1 MRRWT
6 TGNGETMTDHHETI
20 EQTEEER
27 ERIALALEKHA
38 QARTLLADAGI
49 ACWLTFTR
57 EGADVMLP
65 FVTGMPYIAGTSA
78 LMIFAEGPSVAIVAD
93 YDRTQVEGIFDEV
106 IAYSGDWRVP
116 FHETL
121 EARDPATIALNYS
134 EDDFGID
141 GLTHGLFLQLTRELG
156 PKGMADRFVS
166 SAPVAER
173 IRARKTPGEVER
185 IRRACQ
191 ITQQIFEDVTGVLR
205 AGMTEMDV
213 HEFINERMETY
224 GVGPSW
230 EAQFCPSVVAG
241 DREAGHTPPTRKA
254 IQPGDTVRI
263 DFGVIV
269 EGYCSDMQRTWY
281 IARPGETEPDAD
293 SEHRFRAVTDAVA
306 HAKSLIR
313 PGVIGW
319 DVDRPSRQ
327 IVEDRG
333 YGFTHAFGHQ
343 VGRLVHDGGLV
354 LGPNNARYG
363 DRSGGVIEE
372 GMVFTLEPCIQ
383 GAQIEEDIVVTADGC
398 EWLVPPQ
405 TDLYVIPAR

>member
-1 MRRWT
+1 MSQVA
-6 TGNGETMTDHHETI
+6 ETL
-20 EQTEEER
+20 EQTEDER
-27 ERIALALEKHA
+27 ERIALAREKHA
-38 QARTLLADAGI
+38 QARALLAENGI

-57 EGADVMLP
+57 EGSDVMLP

-78 LMIFAEGPSVAIVAD
+78 LMIFADGPSVAVVAD
-93 YDRTQVEGIFDEV
+93 YDRSQVEGIFDE
-106 IAYSGDWRVP
+106 IHAYSGDWRVP
-116 FHETL
+116 FHATL
-121 EARDPATIALNYS
+121 TERDPASIALNYS
-134 EDDFGID
+134 EQDFGID
-141 GLTHGLFLQLTRELG
+141 GLTHGLYLQLIRELTPVG
-156 PKGMADRFVS
+156 LADRLVS

-191 ITQQIFEDVTGVLR
+191 ITQQIFDDVTGVLKV
-205 AGMTEMDV
+205 GMTELDV
-213 HEFINERMETY
+213 QQFINERMETY
-224 GVGPSW
+224 GVGPAW
-230 EAQFCPSVVAG
+230 EAAFCPSVVAG
-241 DREAGHTPPTRKA
+241 DREAGHTPPTMKP

-281 IARPGETEPDAD
+281 LSRPGETEIDPDAI
-293 SEHRFRAVTDAVA
+293 HRFRAVTDSVA
-306 HAKSLIR
+306 MAKSLIR

-319 DVDRPSRQ
+319 DVDHPSRQ

-333 YGFTHAFGHQ
+333 YGFTHALGHQ

-363 DRSGGVIEE
+363 DRSGGEIEE

-383 GAQIEEDIVVTADGC
+383 GAQIEEDVVVTADGC
-398 EWLVPPQ
+398 EWIVPPQ
-405 TDLYVIPAR
+405 TELYVIPAR

>member
-1 MRRWT
+1 MAQAA
-6 TGNGETMTDHHETI
+6 ETI
-20 EQTEEER
+20 EQTEDER
-27 ERIALALEKHA
+27 ERIALAREKHA
-38 QARTLLADAGI
+38 QAKSLLAENGI

-57 EGADVMLP
+57 EGSDVMLP

-78 LMIFAEGPSVAIVAD
+78 LMIFADGPSVAVVAD
-93 YDRTQVEGIFDEV
+93 YDRSQVEGIFDE
-106 IAYSGDWRVP
+106 IHAYSGDWRVP
-116 FHETL
+116 FHATL
-121 EARDPATIALNYS
+121 KDRDPARIALNYS
-134 EDDFGID
+134 EADFGID
-141 GLTHGLFLQLTRELG
+141 GLTHGLYLQLVRELSPVG
-156 PKGMADRFVS
+156 LADRLVS
-166 SAPVAER
+166 SASVAER
-173 IRARKTPGEVER
+173 IRARKTAGEVER

-191 ITQQIFEDVTGVLR
+191 ITQQIFDDVTGVLKV
-205 AGMTEMDV
+205 GMTELDV
-213 HEFINERMETY
+213 HEFINERMDTY

-230 EAQFCPSVVAG
+230 EAAFCPSVVAG
-241 DREAGHTPPTRKA
+241 DREAGHTPPTNKA

-281 IARPGETEPDAD
+281 LARPGETEVNPDAV
-293 SEHRFRAVTDAVA
+293 HRFAAVTDSVA
-306 HAKSLIR
+306 MARSLIR

-333 YGFTHAFGHQ
+333 YSFTHALGHQ

-363 DRSGGVIEE
+363 DRSGGEIEE

-383 GAQIEEDIVVTADGC
+383 GAQIEEDVVVTADGC
-398 EWLVPPQ
+398 EWMVPPQ
-405 TDLYVIPAR
+405 TELYVIPAR